1 MATINGLPAS
11 LSTDWVAARITA
23 LGYTP
28 LSVTNVIGSITSL
41 PTNNFRV
48 LLQFQENNQAFLELK
63 SLGTFKVKVEKI
75 YRRRKLVLQCYK
87 CQRFGHTLR
96 DCTATEPTCVKCA
109 GQHTSRIC
117 SITDQADRS
126 CSNCKGKHPASWDR
140 CPIYLAALQA
150 KGLSKKSS
158 RAKSAIQPCL
168 NCHELPQA
176 NRGTQPKAESPVPE
190 QTNGLKPTD
199 QGEGKTLQLFLKES
213 CTSRDHY
220 WNNGQSDGLEG

>member
-1 MATINGLPAS
+1 K
-11 LSTDWVAARITA
+11 ITR
-23 LGYTP
+23 L
-28 LSVTNVIGSITSL
+28 
-41 PTNNFRV
+41 
-48 LLQFQENNQAFLELK
+48 FLELK

-158 RAKSAIQPCL
+158 RAKSAIQAIGL
-168 NCHELPQA
+168 QTSQSFQGSL
-176 NRGTQPKAESPVPE
+176 TQRLLFSNTPPAAHDQPPAAHDQPPAAQDPPPEAQDQIPADQDQPPAAQDQPPVDHGEPLAAYDSDNEEDFDEEDTDDFCDLVPLIFKAA
-190 QTNGLKPTD
+190 K
-199 QGEGKTLQLFLKES
+199 
-213 CTSRDHY
+213 
-220 WNNGQSDGLEG
+220 